1 MKKNKKIRILDI
13 KANADNYTF
22 LNDDNILSQSSSTSS
37 FSKDESNAEG
47 HPIPSEKREE
57 KYIKKKAINKSQ
69 SNIASKAL
77 KFSNQSQRNHSSVY
91 E

>member
-1 MKKNKKIRILDI
+1 LKKIKILGKKD
-13 KANADNYTF
+13 NTDNYTF
-22 LNDDNILSQSSSTSS
+22 LKDDNILSQSSSTPS
-37 FSKDESNAEG
+37 FIKDKANSEG

-57 KYIKKKAINKSQ
+57 KYKKKKAIDKSQ
-69 SNIASKAL
+69 GNIASKGL